1 MNFNACLQFGLRA
14 SFALAVEEV
23 AALELIAALFGRLD
37 PRVNVAYQNWLT
49 RFDVLHCNN
58 ELGSTPKDSDAVGGA
73 AMID

>member
-14 SFALAVEEV
+14 SFALAV
-23 AALELIAALFGRLD
+23 ELIAALFGRLD